1 MIVVCDEHPA
11 FDQDIVIDSDRVD
24 SGNMARIVYLH
35 PLTNLDTTGS
45 VQDVNSIEIS
55 AGEASA
61 ERDPTPSTDENRKPH
76 QSRPRKK
83 KAGRE
88 QANGDPHP
96 VRRTVYQ
103 KVPQESIGA
112 HN

>member
-45 VQDVNSIEIS
+45 DQAAAKRAPYEAVRTLDQHRAQQQAPSHVPPPASPPHAAASWETLYFGKRLPQGILARQYGLAVQ
-55 AGEASA
+55 
-61 ERDPTPSTDENRKPH
+61 
-76 QSRPRKK
+76 RP
-83 KAGRE
+83 
-88 QANGDPHP
+88 
-96 VRRTVYQ
+96 
-103 KVPQESIGA
+103 
-112 HN
+112 